1 MHLIT
6 HFFKVNILIFFLH
19 WKKKDL
25 HLAKCIPSRTSKT
38 SLIIS
43 SSTNFTLKIFHGKFN
58 DCDDQNFNPSKYENF
73 LNIQQFL
80 EKPYFPSNNSVIFIP
95 NYPGSNFMFCKFKHL
110 SSLIFLKQHWVLFH
124 DHHISKHNM
133 LAILQK
139 IRC

>member
-6 HFFKVNILIFFLH
+6 HFFKVNILDFFSTL
-19 WKKKDL
+19 KKKDL

-58 DCDDQNFNPSKYENF
+58 DCDNQNFNPSKYKNF

-80 EKPYFPSNNSVIFIP
+80 EKPYFPSNNSVYSKLSRI
-95 NYPGSNFMFCKFKHL
+95 KFH
-110 SSLIFLKQHWVLFH
+110 VL
-124 DHHISKHNM
+124 
-133 LAILQK
+133 
-139 IRC
+139 